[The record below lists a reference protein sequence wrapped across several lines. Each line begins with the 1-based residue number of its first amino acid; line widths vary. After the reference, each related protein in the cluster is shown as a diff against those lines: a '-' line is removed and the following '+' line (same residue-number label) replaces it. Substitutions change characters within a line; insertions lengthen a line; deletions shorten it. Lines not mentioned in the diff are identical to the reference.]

1 MIEYIPGTVI
11 KFDEEAQKSAYNV
24 IKPFFAFTS
33 GITLAQVRELTGLEK
48 STIQNWVKRGWVASP
63 INKGYGERQ
72 IFRIILINS
81 IRRSM
86 QIERVITLMAY
97 INGSVEDASDD
108 IISDGRLF
116 DEFCHAVSLCDR
128 AGTYD
133 GEQIKKIVDE
143 QISQIPDIDDA
154 GKNKLKKALQ
164 IMVLAF
170 IAAQIQDKTD
180 EEFNNLFA

>member
-1 MIEYIPGTVI
+1 MLEYIPGTVI

-24 IKPFFAFTS
+24 IKPYFSFTN

-63 INKGYGERQ
+63 INKGYRERQ

-108 IISDGRLF
+108 TISDGRLF
-116 DEFCHAVSLCDR
+116 DEFCRAVFLCDK
-128 AGTYD
+128 ASTYD
-133 GEQIKKIVDE
+133 SSQIREIIDE
-143 QISQIPDIDDA
+143 QVSQISDIDEI
-154 GKNKLKKALQ
+154 GKNKLKKTLQ

-180 EEFNNLFA
+180 EEFDNLFA

>member
-1 MIEYIPGTVI
+1 MLAFIPGTAI
-11 KFDEEAQKSAYNV
+11 QFDEQAQRSAYSV
-24 IKPFFAFTS
+24 IKPFFSLTN

-63 INKGYGERQ
+63 VNKGYGERQ

-86 QIERVITLMAY
+86 QIEKVITLMAY

-116 DEFCHAVSLCDR
+116 DEFCRAVYLCDQE
-128 AGTYD
+128 GIYD
-133 GEQIKKIVDE
+133 SERIREIVDE
-143 QISQIPDIDDA
+143 QVSQIPDIDDE

-170 IAAQIQDKTD
+170 IAAQLQDRTD
-180 EEFNNLFA
+180 EEFSNLFA